1 MNYNRIMR
9 IQGKKNFNLLT
20 ALLVKTS
27 RKRLPTLKHCNFL
40 SCANIALTVSCE
52 HWVKS
57 PSNRGF
63 HYRKKKSRRFL
74 QNITFWIWTRKK
86 MTVFNVIEKRQRSR
100 FIAFRFSTEIIIAK
114 PKVNIHPKIQS
125 LFLLRSDFFV
135 LFRFPGRVTAFC
147 SSASWSCLDFQH
159 HCYIAC

>member
-1 MNYNRIMR
+1 
-9 IQGKKNFNLLT
+9 
-20 ALLVKTS
+20 
-27 RKRLPTLKHCNFL
+27 
-40 SCANIALTVSCE
+40 
-52 HWVKS
+52 
-57 PSNRGF
+57 
-63 HYRKKKSRRFL
+63 
-74 QNITFWIWTRKK
+74 

-100 FIAFRFSTEIIIAK
+100 FIAFRFSIEIIIAK

-125 LFLLRSDFFV
+125 LFLLRSDFSV